1 MKIIMANLEPIS
13 KAWDG
18 YIERGEIS
26 KWCDSLIL
34 LLEIFHSDSEFKGQ
48 LIGEANEVFTQKL
61 NDEDK
66 SDVFFFLLSKI
77 K

>member
-1 MKIIMANLEPIS
+1 MANLEPIL

-18 YIERGEIS
+18 YLETGDMY
-26 KWCDSLIL
+26 KWCESVIFLI
-34 LLEIFHSDSEFKGQ
+34 EIFKSDNEFKGQ
-48 LIGEANEVFTQKL
+48 LIGEANEFFTQKL

-66 SDVFFFLLSKI
+66 SDVFFFLLGKI

>member
-1 MKIIMANLEPIS
+1 MANLEPIL

-18 YIERGEIS
+18 FIEKEDIS

-34 LLEIFHSDSEFKGQ
+34 LLEIFQSDSEFKGQ
-48 LIGEANEVFTQKL
+48 LIGEANEIFTQKL
-61 NDEDK
+61 NDDDK
-66 SDVFFFLLSKI
+66 SDVFFFLLSKV